1 MPGASRWCGGADGLH
16 GPLLISPA
24 SGSTSR
30 AGLLRAWELRV
41 EMKVLNRRWDGDPAG
56 GDVLVLMDLDV
67 VCEGQEEEE
76 AA

>member
-41 EMKVLNRRWDGDPAG
+41 EMKVLNRR
-56 GDVLVLMDLDV
+56 
-67 VCEGQEEEE
+67 
-76 AA
+76 